1 MKSFLLWRSVALSGV
16 LILAACA
23 GGGETGTGLEPT
35 DGSGKDVS
43 VGTITAFGS
52 VWVNGVEFE
61 TPATQVTVEGA
72 ISSTDALRLGMV
84 VTVKGTINADKVS
97 GIADAISVK
106 TVMIGP
112 VTAVAASA
120 LTVLG
125 QTVEINAATKFEDDI
140 VLANLP
146 GLVVE
151 ISGVIKSAG
160 VIVATRIELK
170 EPREEYKLRG
180 IVSEIGTTGKTFKIG
195 MLVVDYTEL
204 NEVVPAVGMIVKVKG
219 RVSSTGVL
227 NATELEAEKLEVEE
241 ADNFEMEGFVAGA
254 SPIAGGIQ
262 FSVNNVTV
270 QTSALT
276 EFEGGPVSALLNG
289 VYVQIEG
296 PLMGGIVIANKVE
309 LKDPVTLELG
319 MLDY

>member
-1 MKSFLLWRSVALSGV
+1 MKAFLMARRVALLGV

-23 GGGETGTGLEPT
+23 GGGETGTGLAPT

-97 GIADAISVK
+97 GIADAISVEA
-106 TVMIGP
+106 VMVGP

-125 QTVEINAATKFEDDI
+125 QTVEINAATKFENGI
-140 VLANLP
+140 VLADLF

-170 EPREEYKLRG
+170 GPTDEYKLKG
-180 IVSEIGTTGKTFKIG
+180 IVSEVNTVNKTFKIG
-195 MLVVDYTEL
+195 TGLIVNYAAVEFVPANEMLVE
-204 NEVVPAVGMIVKVKG
+204 VKG

-227 NATELEAEKLEVEE
+227 NATELEAEKLEVEA
-241 ADNFEMEGFVAGA
+241 ADNFEMEGFVTGVSPTA
-254 SPIAGGIQ
+254 SGIQ

-270 QTSALT
+270 QTSATT
-276 EFEGGPVSALLNG
+276 EFEGGPVSALVNG

-296 PLMGGIVIANKVE
+296 PLMGGTVIANKVE
-309 LKDPVTLELG
+309 LKDPATLEVDL
-319 MLDY
+319 LDY